1 MLVSRLMIAIGL
13 ACLVTPLALA
23 QGALGSAAPPIEIEY
38 LLQSP
43 EGSKATLESLRGK
56 VIVIDFWATWCMP
69 CIRTMPHLNDL
80 VKEFKGEP
88 VQFIAVTKE
97 PPSKIESFLTKHE
110 IAAWVGI
117 DANGSM
123 FRDYRI
129 TGIPNTYIIDREG
142 KIAARLHPQTLTSEM
157 IRNVIDGKPAGSR
170 TQQVQSPQRKSS
182 NSRPLVAVDLRP
194 SPEGRAASKAE
205 RPGICVM
212 LAAPLRQ
219 IYARAYELSPDRVM
233 GDKATLDALYDVS
246 VRVPAES
253 EALPDLLRAALAAGI
268 DQSARLQASEQAVY
282 LLEAISSELGP
293 QIKPTSVT
301 GDQPT
306 SGKVG
311 DRTQFANISMS
322 GIANWLSQHTDR
334 PIVDATNLPGR
345 YDAEIQI
352 TSADMNEIERELKQ
366 LGLRL
371 RPENRTLEVLLIE
384 PRMGK

>member
-80 VKEFKGEP
+80 AKEFKDEP

-142 KIAARLHPQTLTSEM
+142 KIAARLHP
-157 IRNVIDGKPAGSR
+157 RR
-170 TQQVQSPQRKSS
+170 
-182 NSRPLVAVDLRP
+182 
-194 SPEGRAASKAE
+194 
-205 RPGICVM
+205 
-212 LAAPLRQ
+212 
-219 IYARAYELSPDRVM
+219 
-233 GDKATLDALYDVS
+233 
-246 VRVPAES
+246 
-253 EALPDLLRAALAAGI
+253 
-268 DQSARLQASEQAVY
+268 
-282 LLEAISSELGP
+282 
-293 QIKPTSVT
+293 
-301 GDQPT
+301 
-306 SGKVG
+306 
-311 DRTQFANISMS
+311 
-322 GIANWLSQHTDR
+322 
-334 PIVDATNLPGR
+334 
-345 YDAEIQI
+345 
-352 TSADMNEIERELKQ
+352 
-366 LGLRL
+366 
-371 RPENRTLEVLLIE
+371 
-384 PRMGK
+384 